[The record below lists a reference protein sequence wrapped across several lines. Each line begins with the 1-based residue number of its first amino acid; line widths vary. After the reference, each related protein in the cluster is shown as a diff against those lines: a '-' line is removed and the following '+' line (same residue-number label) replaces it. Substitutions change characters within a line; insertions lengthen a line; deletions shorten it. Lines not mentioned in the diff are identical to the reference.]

1 MKPPPYIISPEQK
14 AFFEENG
21 YLVLPTISSDLS
33 KNIVEWTYEVKSL
46 PHRSDAWMHYDEVI
60 PGSKGERTLSRTE
73 NFADYHQG
81 FNDLFRGKLVLG
93 ILKQLSEEEM
103 VLFKEKINY
112 KAPWAGG
119 YRAHVFGLDVLLV
132 TPPPID
138 VKHLSLLMAVEPATF
153 ENGCLEV
160 VAGSQNPPE
169 PIPLGEDQCIS
180 DEWCA
185 KQTWTPVPLETGQLL
200 IFGSYL
206 AHRSADNK
214 SPNGRAAIYVTYN
227 ALSEGGDMHEAYY
240 ENRRQ
245 HWPPTAD
252 RAPGQ
257 KYEAGARMY
266 AFGSPMLS
274 VDPEKYKDTGL

>member
-93 ILKQLSEEEM
+93 ILKQLSGEEM

-112 KAPWAGG
+112 K
-119 YRAHVFGLDVLLV
+119 
-132 TPPPID
+132 
-138 VKHLSLLMAVEPATF
+138 
-153 ENGCLEV
+153 V

>member
-1 MKPPPYIISPEQK
+1 MEQPPPYIISPEQK
-14 AFFEENG
+14 AFFEEKG
-21 YLVLPTISSDLS
+21 YLVLPAISDDLS
-33 KNIVEWTYEVKSL
+33 KNIVKWTYEVKSL
-46 PHRSDAWMHYDEVI
+46 PHRSNAWMHYDEVD
-60 PGSKGERTLSRTE
+60 SNGERILSRTE
-73 NFADYHQG
+73 NFVDYHQG
-81 FNDLFRGKLVLG
+81 FNDLFRGKMVLG
-93 ILKQLSEEEM
+93 ILKQLNSGEDM

-119 YRAHVFGLDVLLV
+119 YRAHLDSTSYTHVSK
-132 TPPPID
+132 
-138 VKHLSLLMAVEPATF
+138 VKHLSFLMAVEPATL

-160 VAGSQNPPE
+160 VAGSHNPPE
-169 PIPLGEDQCIS
+169 PIPIGKDQCIS
-180 DEWCA
+180 NEWCA

-227 ALSEGGDMHEAYY
+227 ALSEGGDRHEAYY

-252 RAPGQ
+252 RVPGQ

-274 VDPEKYKDTGL
+274 VDSERYKDTGL